1 MAAVE
6 IDRLMQNLRVRLP
19 GAIDDAIK
27 FELFNTLN
35 DFFQGS
41 NIWREDIEFS
51 VTSGVKNYP
60 LVPSGPTVIVR
71 LMGVIDNNSLP
82 VNAVLD
88 LGTDDVILSLA
99 PSSDATYTAQVALT
113 VDDPIDRESY
123 PWFPI
128 WVLNLYMNDIIDGV
142 LGRMMSQPAK
152 PYSNAQLAA
161 YHSRAFTSA
170 IAAARA
176 EANRNYTYGAQKWR
190 FPQTFNRYK
199 ARR

>member
-1 MAAVE
+1 MASVDIE
-6 IDRLMQNLRVRLP
+6 RLMQNLRVRLP

-41 NIWREDIEFS
+41 NIWREDIP
-51 VTSGVKNYP
+51 VPITPGVKTYP
-60 LVPSGPTVIVR
+60 LIASGPAAIVR

-82 VNAVLD
+82 VDAVLD
-88 LGTDDVILSLA
+88 LDTRDLVLTLD
-99 PSSDATYTAQVALT
+99 PSSAVDYTAQVSLT
-113 VDDPIDRESY
+113 VDDPVDRESY
-123 PWFPI
+123 PIFPI
-128 WVLNLYMNDIIDGV
+128 WVLNLYINDIIDGV

-152 PYSNAQLAA
+152 PYSNTQLAA
-161 YHSRAFTSA
+161 YHTRSFTSA
-170 IAAARA
+170 ISAARA
-176 EANRNYTYGAQKWR
+176 EANRKYAYGAQRWR